1 MDHDLQGAMR
11 DTCVR
16 FDVRLDELL
25 HGGPERLIEAMR
37 YAVLGGG
44 KRLRPILCLWTHD
57 MLAERE
63 NEPVLDVASALEL
76 IHTYSLVH
84 DDLPCMDDDDLRRGR
99 PTCHVRFGE
108 ALAVLV
114 GDALLNRAYEV
125 IVQADW
131 SERERGW
138 QCVRTLAAAASHREL
153 VGGQALDLEA
163 EGTSPSAER
172 VEAIHSAKTAAVI
185 RASILCGGVSA
196 GATSDTLEQLGQI
209 GQRLG
214 LAFQIMD
221 DVLDVTRPSEQLGKT
236 AGKDVNASKLTY
248 PAVFGIERSHQQAR
262 SHIDAACAALAA
274 WSRSARLQA
283 LARWIGTRLH

>member
-1 MDHDLQGAMR
+1 MDHDLQGAMQ
-11 DTCVR
+11 DTRARVEA
-16 FDVRLDELL
+16 RLDELL
-25 HGGPERLIEAMR
+25 YGGPERLIEAMR

-63 NEPVLDVASALEL
+63 SEPVLDVASALEL

-108 ALAVLV
+108 ALALLV

-125 IVQADW
+125 IVEADW
-131 SERERGW
+131 SERERAW
-138 QCVRTLAAAASHREL
+138 QCVRTLAAAASHRQL

-163 EGTSPSAER
+163 EGAAPSAER
-172 VEAIHSAKTAAVI
+172 VEAIHSAKTAALI
-185 RASILCGGVSA
+185 RASIVCGGASA
-196 GATSDTLEQLGQI
+196 GATPDALQRLGHI

-214 LAFQIMD
+214 LAFQIVD

-236 AGKDVNASKLTY
+236 AGKDVNARKLTY
-248 PAVFGIERSHQQAR
+248 PAVFGIERSHRQAR
-262 SHIDAACAALAA
+262 AHIDAACAALGS
-274 WSRSARLQA
+274 WPRSARLQA